1 MTEVKPF
8 LKWIGGKRQLLKD
21 IRKYYPFNSKIT
33 KYCEPFVGGGAVLFD
48 ILNKYELKEIIIN
61 DLNKELINTYLVV
74 KTKVHQLIEDLENIE
89 KEYLSLDEIKQKEYF
104 LECRKEFNILK
115 KENYNRSLRLA
126 SLFIFLNKTCFNGLY
141 RVTKKGE
148 FNAPH
153 GKYKNPLICDKENLL
168 LVSEKLKNL
177 KITQGDYKKC
187 LDFIDENTFVYLDPP
202 YKPLSKTANFVS
214 YNENIFADKEQKEL
228 SEFIN
233 LIDKKGAFFLLSNS
247 DPKNVNENDDY
258 FRILYDKFH
267 IETVLANRTVN
278 SDKTNRG
285 KINELLISNI
295 KEVQK

>member
-21 IRKYYPFNSKIT
+21 IRKYYPFNSKMT

-141 RVTKKGE
+141 RVNKKGE

-295 KEVQK
+295 KEV

>member
-21 IRKYYPFNSKIT
+21 IRKYYPFNSKMT

-104 LECRKEFNILK
+104 LERRKEFNILK

-141 RVTKKGE
+141 RVNKKGE

-295 KEVQK
+295 KEV

>member
-1 MTEVKPF
+1 MIEVKPF

-21 IRKYYPFNSKIT
+21 IRKYYPFNSKMT

-104 LECRKEFNILK
+104 LERRKEFNILK

-141 RVTKKGE
+141 RVNKKGE

-295 KEVQK
+295 KEV

>member
-104 LECRKEFNILK
+104 LERRKEFNILK

-141 RVTKKGE
+141 RVNKKGE

-247 DPKNVNENDDY
+247 DPKNANENDDY

-295 KEVQK
+295 KEV

>member
-104 LECRKEFNILK
+104 LERRKEFNILK

-141 RVTKKGE
+141 RVNKKGE

-295 KEVQK
+295 KEV

>member
-21 IRKYYPFNSKIT
+21 IRKYYPFNSKMT

-141 RVTKKGE
+141 RVNKKGE

-177 KITQGDYKKC
+177 KIAQGDYKKC

-295 KEVQK
+295 KEV